1 MSITF
6 ASVRCLGTFFP
17 SHYLT
22 QSLYSRAKLI
32 EARGLTWRPTP
43 APEEQ
48 AFKAMKASLA
58 AGCNFWNAG
67 EFYGTESYNSLHL
80 HNKYFTKYPED
91 ADKVVLSVKG
101 VLVNMHPDGRC
112 VVKSFLKSS
121 LHTVESEV
129 LQFCVE
135 ENKSRLT
142 TLSIVQRT

>member
-1 MSITF
+1 M
-6 ASVRCLGTFFP
+6 R
-17 SHYLT
+17 
-22 QSLYSRAKLI
+22 
-32 EARGLTWRPTP
+32 
-43 APEEQ
+43 
-48 AFKAMKASLA
+48 ASLA

-80 HNKYFTKYPED
+80 LNKYFTKYPED

-112 VVKSFLKSS
+112 VIKSFLKSS
-121 LHTVESEV
+121 PLHTVESEV

-142 TLSIVQRT
+142 TLSKVQRT